1 MTCPSYLGLAQVVL
15 LGRFNGQ
22 GLGKSLQDF
31 VTHLVINSDD
41 DVRLQG
47 GAVAVG
53 AGEGSS
59 VPLKRRHE
67 PTELQSGSSKI
78 SEGVQVLVRTSP
90 GAEYIK
96 VSSHRRAILGSVF

>member
-31 VTHLVINSDD
+31 VTHLVINYDD
-41 DVRLQG
+41 NVRLQG
-47 GAVAVG
+47 RGVAEG
-53 AGEGSS
+53 SGEGSS
-59 VPLKRRHE
+59 IPLKRRHE
-67 PTELQSGSSKI
+67 ATKLKSGNSKI
-78 SEGVQVLVRTSP
+78 SEDVQVLVRTSP

-96 VSSHRRAILGSVF
+96 VSPRGAILGGVF